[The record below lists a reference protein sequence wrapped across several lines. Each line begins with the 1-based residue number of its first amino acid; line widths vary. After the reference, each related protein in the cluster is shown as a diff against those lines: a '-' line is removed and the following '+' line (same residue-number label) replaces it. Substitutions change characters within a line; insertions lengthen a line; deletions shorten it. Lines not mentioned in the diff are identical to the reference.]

1 MPNLFP
7 SGYESETLSPEEVG
21 APESASGYAPGVYFD
36 GDLRRD
42 GKFRLV
48 EATGVESW
56 EQWCKKC
63 LLTERYSSP
72 CYSTDYGIEIQEAM
86 AAGSR
91 ELAESILTRQISE
104 ALMADPRGRTQYV
117 SGVDFTWLDDGRVE
131 IAVSATGID
140 NATADFTVITG
151 GDNSGI
157 YRTGISQ

>member
-1 MPNLFP
+1 MPDLFP
-7 SGYESETLSPEEVG
+7 IGYENETISPEDVDI
-21 APESASGYAPGVYFD
+21 PESASGYAPGIYFD
-36 GDLRRD
+36 SDLQRD

-56 EQWCKKC
+56 EQWCRKC
-63 LLTERYSSP
+63 LMTERHASP
-72 CYSTDYGIEIQEAM
+72 CYSTDYGIETREAM

-91 ELAESILTRQISE
+91 ESAESILTRQISE

-117 SGVDFTWLDDGRVE
+117 SEVDFTWLDDNRVE
-131 IAVSATGID
+131 ITVSAVGID

-157 YRTGISQ
+157 YHAGIS